1 MSIIFVSGKL
11 LWTKSPNIFLVSGV
25 AFFENTNDQQTS
37 KIFCVD
43 CFFRSYGILKSAI
56 ISFSTLER
64 LVPNLYDWQIINL
77 AFSEI
82 SFNNLTLLELDFLE
96 TFITLIKPILNKK
109 YCSLYRTDPTTGI
122 TSILE
127 SSKKATLDA

>member
-82 SFNNLTLLELDFLE
+82 SFNNLSLIGLGFLDI
-96 TFITLIKPILNKK
+96 FITLIKSLLYKK
-109 YCSLYRTDPTTGI
+109 YCNLYKIDPTTGI
-122 TSILE
+122 KSILE
-127 SSKKATLDA
+127 